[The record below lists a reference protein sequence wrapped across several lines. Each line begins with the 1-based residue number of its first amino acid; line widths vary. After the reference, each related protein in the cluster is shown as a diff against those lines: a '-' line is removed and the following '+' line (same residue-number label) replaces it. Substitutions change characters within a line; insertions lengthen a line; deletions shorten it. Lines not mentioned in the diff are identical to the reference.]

1 MYKKQTT
8 IYDVAEAAGV
18 SIATVSRVIT
28 GGSASVRAR
37 EKVQQAMEALSY
49 HPSSVARGL
58 DRQSTRTLALVV
70 SDITNPYY
78 AALVKGAT
86 EEASRLG
93 YVLQLYNTALDD
105 APEERL
111 ISQLLEQRVD
121 GAVLVGSILEN
132 SSTEAA
138 LENLLRLQRTM
149 PLVTIGPR
157 IEGLSCMNITSDLSL
172 SVRKSIAHL
181 TALGHRRIAFIGG
194 NAGNRSASIRE
205 TAFYQEMQ
213 SLGLSA
219 NQDARNETGFTPQ
232 AGEMC
237 VTKLFSRFPKGQQP
251 TALIAINDLVA
262 LGALRQLQRM
272 GLRVPEDIA
281 LIGCDNQFFTPYLN
295 PPLTTVDLHPFD
307 HGKSAVAELAAV
319 CSGTEQLTFSQ
330 IRECSLIVRESC
342 GANLGARK
350 FS

>member
-1 MYKKQTT
+1 MYRKQTT

-28 GGSASVRAR
+28 GGSASVRAK
-37 EKVQQAMEALSY
+37 EKVQQAMESLNY

-70 SDITNPYY
+70 SDVTNPYY
-78 AALVKGAT
+78 AALVKGAS
-86 EEASRLG
+86 EEAARSG
-93 YVLQLYNTALDD
+93 YVLQLYTTSLD
-105 APEERL
+105 APPEEKL
-111 ISQLLEQRVD
+111 FAQLLEQRLD
-121 GAVLVGSILEN
+121 GAVLVGAILET
-132 SSTEAA
+132 SDTDAA
-138 LENLLRLQRTM
+138 LENLLRLQRAM

-157 IEGLSCMNITSDLSL
+157 IEGLSCVNITSDLSI

-205 TAFYQEMQ
+205 TAFHQEMQ
-213 SLGLSA
+213 RLGLSS

-232 AGEMC
+232 SGELC
-237 VTKLFSRFPKGQQP
+237 VTKLLSRFPRGQQP

-262 LGALRQLQRM
+262 LGALRQLHRM

-281 LIGCDNQFFTPYLN
+281 LIGCDNQFFTPYLD

-307 HGKSAVAELAAV
+307 HGKCAVAELVAV
-319 CSGTEQLTFSQ
+319 CSGNEQLSFSQ

-342 GANLGARK
+342 GAGLGTRQLG
-350 FS
+350 